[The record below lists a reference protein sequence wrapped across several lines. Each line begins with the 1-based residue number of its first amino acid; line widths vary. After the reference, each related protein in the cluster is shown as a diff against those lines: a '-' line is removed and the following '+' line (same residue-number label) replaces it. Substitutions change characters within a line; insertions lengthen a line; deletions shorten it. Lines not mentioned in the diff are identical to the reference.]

1 MPGTRKQSLQPED
14 VKKVITLA
22 RGVGRGRKL
31 LSCGNKFLSVLKLQE
46 RQLNLSLPLKLEKVK
61 KLALIEWKINN
72 KKIRYIG
79 LLLGY

>member
-1 MPGTRKQSLQPED
+1 M
-14 VKKVITLA
+14 
-22 RGVGRGRKL
+22 
-31 LSCGNKFLSVLKLQE
+31 
-46 RQLNLSLPLKLEKVK
+46 SLPLKLETVK